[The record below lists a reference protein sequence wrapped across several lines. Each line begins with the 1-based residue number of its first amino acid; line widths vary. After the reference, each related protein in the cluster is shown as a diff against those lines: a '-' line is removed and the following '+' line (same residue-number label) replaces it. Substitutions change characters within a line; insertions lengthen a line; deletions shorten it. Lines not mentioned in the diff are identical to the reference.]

1 MTPISAWPLTP
12 ASTTAVP
19 EMFTPAPP
27 SVRERSAGIAFFY
40 FLFIFENEG
49 NDAQKL
55 VFSEVKNVFSNILTF
70 S

>member
-1 MTPISAWPLTP
+1 
-12 ASTTAVP
+12 
-19 EMFTPAPP
+19 MFTPAPP
-27 SVRERSAGIAFFY
+27 SVRERSPGIAFFY
-40 FLFIFENEG
+40 LFIFENEG